1 MAEPSLAV
9 SSMETLRLDQRERWL
24 KGERVLA
31 ETYLHDH
38 ENLQHDELQ
47 ALELIY
53 QEVMLR
59 EELGESP
66 GLAEYQTRF
75 PQFAAQLQALF
86 EVHQVIGSADLLGDG
101 AVNEQAPSEMIGGPT
116 PSAAVTLTDL
126 PDATRRSSP
135 GTAARLPRIPG
146 YEILGELGSGGM
158 GKVYQARQT
167 QLNRVTALKVVL
179 AGLHASP
186 EERERFRIEAE
197 AAARVQHPHVV
208 QIYEVGEHDGHHY
221 LALEFVDG
229 GSLAQKTNGA
239 PLPSRQAA
247 ELLAQLADG
256 VNEAHQRGVVHRDLK
271 PANVLLTAAGLPKI
285 TDFGLAKR
293 LDADLAQTRTGAIL
307 GTPSYMAPEQA
318 EGRSKDVGPATDVYA
333 LGAMLYE
340 LLTGRPPFRA
350 ATLWETLEQVRTQ
363 EPAPP
368 RLVQPGTPRD
378 LETICLKCL
387 QKEPNRRYASAGELR
402 DDLRRFLEGEPIH
415 ARSINVLERL
425 GRTLDRTQLV
435 GDFRTWGNIVL
446 FFGPIGFLAH
456 LGVYLSSLP
465 NAPFRVGM
473 AFPFVSYCVFLAT
486 ILWRRPSRSLW
497 PTSPAVRQFWS
508 IMLGN
513 VAGVT
518 MATIACRYFVGPD
531 DPFYEIA
538 PYPFWAVICGTT
550 FFSLGGALWGRFY
563 LIAVAHFLT
572 AALMMAH
579 LPWAPIEM
587 GALAAFTH
595 IVCGLKLRRL
605 AKEELET

>member
-1 MAEPSLAV
+1 
-9 SSMETLRLDQRERWL
+9 
-24 KGERVLA
+24 
-31 ETYLHDH
+31 
-38 ENLQHDELQ
+38 
-47 ALELIY
+47 LELIY
-53 QEVMLR
+53 QEVLLR
-59 EELGESP
+59 EELGEAP

-86 EVHQVIGSADLLGDG
+86 EVHQVIATADLLG
-101 AVNEQAPSEMIGGPT
+101 AANEDANAAADPAF
-116 PSAAVTLTDL
+116 SAEVTLTDL
-126 PDATRRSSP
+126 PGAPRRSSP
-135 GTAARLPRIPG
+135 STATRLPAIPG
-146 YEILGELGSGGM
+146 YEILGELGCGGM
-158 GKVYQARQT
+158 GKVYKARQAGV
-167 QLNRVTALKVVL
+167 NRVTALKVVL

-221 LALEFVDG
+221 LALEFVEG
-229 GSLAQKTNGA
+229 GSLAQKINGT
-239 PLPSRQAA
+239 PLPPRRAA

-256 VNEAHQRGVVHRDLK
+256 VHEAHQRGVVHRDLK

-293 LDADLAQTRTGAIL
+293 LDADFAHTQTGAIL

-350 ATLWETLEQVRTQ
+350 ATLWETVEQVRSQ

-368 RLVQPGTPRD
+368 RLLQPGTPRD

-387 QKEPNRRYASAGELR
+387 QKEPDRRYRSAQELR
-402 DDLRRFLEGEPIH
+402 DDLRRFLDGEPIH

-425 GRTLDRTQLV
+425 GRTLDRTQFV
-435 GDFRTWGNIVL
+435 GDFRAWGNLVI
-446 FFGPIGFLAH
+446 FFGPVGFLAH

-465 NAPFRVGM
+465 NAPWRVGL
-473 AFPFVSYCVFLAT
+473 ALPFVSYCVFLAT
-486 ILWRRPSRSLW
+486 ILWRRPSRAWW
-497 PTSPAVRQFWS
+497 PASPAVRQFWS

-513 VAGVT
+513 VAGVAAVT
-518 MATIACRYFVGPD
+518 AACRYFVGPQE
-531 DPFYEIA
+531 PLHELA

-563 LIAVAHFLT
+563 LLAVAHFLT
-572 AALMMAH
+572 AALMLAH
-579 LPWAPIEM
+579 LPWAPLEM

-595 IVCGLKLRRL
+595 LVCGVKLRRL
-605 AKEELET
+605 AKQE